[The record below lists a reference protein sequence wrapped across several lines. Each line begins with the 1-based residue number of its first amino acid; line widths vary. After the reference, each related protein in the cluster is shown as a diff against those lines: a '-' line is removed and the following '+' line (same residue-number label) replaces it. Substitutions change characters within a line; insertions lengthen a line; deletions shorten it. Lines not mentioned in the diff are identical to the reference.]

1 MNNLAEII
9 IVFKLNFKCLT
20 FGLTNPSWILT
31 SITQAFHSTYQRS
44 SLPSL
49 PPSLLPPSLTHSSL
63 PPSLTSSFPLINF
76 FLPSSLPL
84 PLLIFSLVAHGWLT
98 HPFSPYLLIPPPL
111 IVTHRL
117 RFSVTHSFTFFLL
130 PFLPPSFPFLLPSLP
145 SFLSSF
151 LPSFSPSLSAFFL
164 RLLLPHSSPY
174 YSFTSPPFLFCQLLR
189 SFLLLPITH
198 PRFPI
203 SVPLITLLISPTS
216 HSLLHSQVPLFPSLS
231 LNNHPKF
238 LHPPGFPTSL
248 THPLP
253 P

>member
-1 MNNLAEII
+1 MLDVWAHES
-9 IVFKLNFKCLT
+9 FMDFNFNYT
-20 FGLTNPSWILT
+20 
-31 SITQAFHSTYQRS
+31 
-44 SLPSL
+44 SLPFYL
-49 PPSLLPPSLTHSSL
+49 PTFLPSF

-117 RFSVTHSFTFFLL
+117 HFSVTHSFTFFLL

-164 RLLLPHSSPY
+164 RLLLPHSSPH
-174 YSFTSPPFLFCQLLR
+174 YSFTSPPFLFLPTS
-189 SFLLLPITH
+189 SFLPPLTNNSSSFSYLSPPDHTSDLSFLSLPPSLPGPLIPFSLTQQSS
-198 PRFPI
+198 
-203 SVPLITLLISPTS
+203 SVPSSARLPHLT
-216 HSLLHSQVPLFPSLS
+216 HSSTPSLA
-231 LNNHPKF
+231 L
-238 LHPPGFPTSL
+238 
-248 THPLP
+248 
-253 P
+253 